1 MERPRG
7 RLNRPGPPASPLVN
21 LRGVRFEGGAAIN
34 IAALVR
40 LFHITEGLDN
50 PDRLGTCADIPIGIE
65 DEPREKAPLGWR
77 G

>member
-1 MERPRG
+1 M
-7 RLNRPGPPASPLVN
+7 
-21 LRGVRFEGGAAIN
+21 N